1 MYSQCKKQLGHYDQA
16 VYVSNEM
23 LKKLKSL
30 IGAHNKDIKP
40 MDANTL
46 HSSDTLTV
54 EDMEAKK
61 RILVV
66 EDQEDIGALIALN
79 LESMNFDVKHCVSG
93 ACGFNAATKEQFDAI
108 ILDIMLPDM
117 NGLDICQTL
126 RQQENHT
133 PILMLTAKKS
143 EADRVVGLEVGADD
157 YLTKPFSVR
166 ELQARIKALLRRV
179 SFHQSDDANSQ
190 PNAQLDDDDTLTF
203 EGLRIDIQKRTV
215 KLNGENVS
223 LTAKEFDLLLYMSSY
238 PGKVFTREQLLN
250 AVWGYQHNGFEH
262 TVNSHINRLRTKLE
276 VDTSQPKYVLT
287 VWGVGYKFYD
297 Q

>member
-1 MYSQCKKQLGHYDQA
+1 MYYRETTYEPPKGLTFSDD
-16 VYVSNEM
+16 E
-23 LKKLKSL
+23 
-30 IGAHNKDIKP
+30 DET
-40 MDANTL
+40 MD
-46 HSSDTLTV
+46 SSP
-54 EDMEAKK
+54 K
-61 RILVV
+61 RVLVV

-79 LESMNFDVKHCVSG
+79 LESLNYEVKHCMSG
-93 ACGFNAATKEQFDAI
+93 NCGYKAAKEEHWDAI
-108 ILDIMLPDM
+108 VLDIMLPDM
-117 NGLDICQTL
+117 NGLDICQKL
-126 RQQENHT
+126 RSEGNHS

-179 SFHQSDDANSQ
+179 SFHQNTADDEDD
-190 PNAQLDDDDTLTF
+190 LDDNIIVFGD
-203 EGLRIDIQKRTV
+203 LRIDVQKRSV
-215 KLNGENVS
+215 QIDSAEIS

-276 VDTSQPKYVLT
+276 QDTAKPKYVLT